1 MSSFLSSFLN
11 DARDFLP
18 LLLSGLRITISLTV
32 CALVV
37 SVILGFVWTLMEMS
51 RFRLLR
57 SFSRALI
64 NTVRGIPIIVQL
76 FYIYFV
82 IPDLGITLD
91 AFVAGVLG
99 LGLAYSMYQAENFRA
114 GFESVDRSL
123 IEAAQSLGMP
133 QAVIMRRLILPLAI
147 RVILPPLGNT
157 SIMLLKDSSIASTIT
172 VAELTRAGQLL
183 AVSTFKNMTV
193 YTLVALLYLAMS
205 LPLSFLTRRLER
217 RFRVR

>member
-1 MSSFLSSFLN
+1 MSSFLA
-11 DARDFLP
+11 DAREFLP
-18 LLLSGLRITISLTV
+18 LLLSGLRITVAITV

-37 SVILGFVWTLMEMS
+37 SVVLGFLWALMGMS
-51 RFRLLR
+51 RFALLR
-57 SFSRALI
+57 SVSRIFI

-99 LGLAYSMYQAENFRA
+99 LGLAYSVYQAENFRA
-114 GFESVDRSL
+114 GFASVDHSL

-147 RVILPPLGNT
+147 RVILPPFGNT

-217 RFRVR
+217 RFAAR

>member
-1 MSSFLSSFLN
+1 
-11 DARDFLP
+11 
-18 LLLSGLRITISLTV
+18 V
-32 CALVV
+32 
-37 SVILGFVWTLMEMS
+37 
-51 RFRLLR
+51 
-57 SFSRALI
+57 I

-82 IPDLGITLD
+82 LPDLGITLN
-91 AFVAGVLG
+91 AFVAGVVG
-99 LGLAYSMYQAENFRA
+99 LGLAYSVYQAENFRA
-114 GFESVDRSL
+114 GFTSVDRSL

-133 QAVIMRRLILPLAI
+133 ERTILRRLILPLAI
-147 RVILPPLGNT
+147 RVILPPFGNT

-217 RFRVR
+217 RFAAR